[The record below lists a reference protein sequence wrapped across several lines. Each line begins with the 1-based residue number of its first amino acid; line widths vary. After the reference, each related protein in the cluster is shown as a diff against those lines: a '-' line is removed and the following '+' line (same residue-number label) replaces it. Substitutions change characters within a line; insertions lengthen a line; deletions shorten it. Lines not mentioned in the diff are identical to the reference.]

1 MSSIKFINKIRLV
14 SSDGE
19 LIQSIVFDSKMLTKD
34 SSKSIANTLPLNNPE
49 EKKINN
55 LFDQLV
61 EESSNITLSFNPSL
75 FEQFIDIKI
84 PSFLTTLDLI
94 EIVACITRLH
104 PKNFYVIS
112 QGKNMSY
119 ISMNDEFFAHK
130 ISLCRLLPTKYDNK
144 NIVMNIGAF
153 IPCDSIME
161 DNTIDIV
168 AYPQNQNDKEFEI
181 FPDKPSLLPW
191 TQDQRIM
198 SLISCIKTLNL
209 KDMKDIPSFKI
220 LKYSKMVDI
229 KKSIIYEKDIKVNND
244 IINAWKRIYKDFFN
258 SRIICDSNV
267 NYTISYTNNWM
278 INSLNTLDMSDFII
292 RSYKDEDKNK
302 IYVDLK
308 NVDLNTVR
316 LILDPLNGFY
326 AAESI
331 NDSKQFNSFNELKQ
345 NINIYKDILS
355 FYIKEQNRSI
365 DTNFTIRKIFEKS
378 HADIKEIK
386 PLFNQLFTQGQ
397 DEVGKTSA
405 IYILRNDLTRYLF
418 CDLYS
423 DLRESVI
430 LNGFQFYLTNH
441 NFQSYENDRFAK
453 LKIKQ
458 FENFVEFELRGIST
472 ERYALSILNFITGI
486 MLGLGYIESDN
497 EASVS
502 TKGNMISLI
511 NNDPRMFGNETK
523 NRENR
528 YSRACQSSD
537 KQPTLSS
544 RPCATSLT
552 INNQSK
558 EGKKDIYVCKDS
570 KYKYIKYV
578 NQKGRCTICCS
589 IQQVPINTFEQF
601 YCHWK
606 LTGEKDPEIENML
619 GSIKTQIPTEFSDT
633 ISPGKLCKLSPQMKI
648 KFGNDINLLALSIL
662 SVEQPVSYD
671 DVLEYLKRP
680 IFVDIEQANLVLI
693 DDARTYV
700 RGYDNKKK
708 SIIAYRFP
716 TNTFILVY
724 QDKDGYRPAL
734 FNLAHINNAS
744 AIPLSNKW
752 CENKGIEIPMNLD
765 SLKLL
770 HSMSNEVVE
779 TIYCENNTKQCIA
792 IRIGGRIIPV
802 KKLSIDTVSKILE
815 TNAIVYIDDID
826 CLKISREKNIDS
838 TSPKTIVDNM
848 RGLLY
853 IILFISTFVYKISIF
868 DDKFESMIKDK
879 IVQNKN
885 FKYGKYSIYSNGI
898 PDINNFEITKD
909 GLEFI
914 KKKIVFDELE
924 FLDNDNLELYYK
936 LSIFNELS

>member
-1 MSSIKFINKIRLV
+1 MEFIHKIRFV
-14 SSDGE
+14 SCNGDP
-19 LIQSIVFDSKMLTKD
+19 LQSIVFDSKKSTKD
-34 SSKSIANTLPLNNPE
+34 LSKLKVVTNKLPFNNPA
-49 EKKINN
+49 EKKISN

-61 EESSNITLSFNPSL
+61 EESSNITLSFDPSL
-75 FEQFIDIKI
+75 FEQYIDIKI
-84 PSFLTTLDLI
+84 PSFLTTLELI
-94 EIVACITRLH
+94 EIIACITRLH

-119 ISMNDEFFAHK
+119 ISMDDKFFAQK
-130 ISLCRLLPTKYDNK
+130 ISLCRLLPTNYDNK
-144 NIVMNIGAF
+144 SIIINIGAF
-153 IPCDSIME
+153 IPCHTIME

-168 AYPQNQNDKEFEI
+168 AYPQNLDDKEFDI

-191 TQDQRIM
+191 TQDQRTM
-198 SLISCIKTLNL
+198 SLISCIKSL
-209 KDMKDIPSFKI
+209 KLKEIKDIPSFKI
-220 LKYSKMVDI
+220 LKYGRIVDI
-229 KKSIIYEKDIKVNND
+229 KKSIIYEKDVKVNND
-244 IINAWKRIYKDFFN
+244 VINAWKRIYKDFFN
-258 SRIICDSNV
+258 SRIICNDNV
-267 NYTISYTNNWM
+267 NYTISYNDKWL
-278 INSLNTLDMSDFII
+278 INSINELEMSDFII
-292 RSYKDEDKNK
+292 KSYKDENRNK
-302 IYVDLK
+302 LYVDLK
-308 NVDLNTVR
+308 NVDRNTIR

-326 AAESI
+326 MAEST
-331 NDSKQFNSFNELKQ
+331 NDSLQFNSFNELKQ

-355 FYIKEQNRSI
+355 FYIKEQSKSI
-365 DTNFTIRKIFEKS
+365 NTDFTIRKTFEKN
-378 HADIKEIK
+378 HADIKELK

-418 CDLYS
+418 CDLYR
-423 DLRESVI
+423 DLRDSVI
-430 LNGFQFYLTNH
+430 LNGFQFYLANH
-441 NFQSYENDRFAK
+441 DFQSYENDRFAK

-472 ERYALSILNFITGI
+472 ERYALLLINFITGI
-486 MLGLGYIESDN
+486 MLGLGYIESNN
-497 EASVS
+497 ETSIS
-502 TKGNMISLI
+502 TKGNMIALI
-511 NNDPRMFGNETK
+511 NNDPKMFGNETK

-558 EGKKDIYVCKDS
+558 EGKKDIYICKDS

-606 LTGEKDPEIENML
+606 LTGEKDPEIEKML
-619 GSIKTQIPTEFSDT
+619 GSIKTQIPTDFSDT

-648 KFGNDINLLALSIL
+648 KFGNDINLFALSIL
-662 SVEQPVSYD
+662 SVEQPISYNAIID
-671 DVLEYLKRP
+671 YLKRP
-680 IFVDIEQANLVLI
+680 IFVDIEEANVILI
-693 DDARTYV
+693 DEERTYV
-700 RGYDNKKK
+700 RSYNNKKK

-734 FNLAHINNAS
+734 FNLAQINQIS
-744 AIPLSNKW
+744 TIPLSNKW
-752 CENKGIEIPMNLD
+752 CEDNNISIPMNID

-770 HSMSNEVVE
+770 HSASNETVE
-779 TIYCENNTKQCIA
+779 VLYCKHNTNTCIA

-802 KKLSIDTVSKILE
+802 KNISIDTISKILE
-815 TNAIVYIDDID
+815 TNAIVYIDNID
-826 CLKISREKNIDS
+826 CINNSNKRNIDYS
-838 TSPKTIVDNM
+838 SPKVIIDNI

-853 IILFISTFVYKISIF
+853 IIMFISTFVYKISIF
-868 DDKFESMIKDK
+868 DDKFENIIKDN
-879 IVQNKN
+879 IVSNKN
-885 FKYGKYSIYSNGI
+885 LKYGKYSIYSNGV
-898 PDINNFEITKD
+898 PNINDFEITKE

-924 FLDNDNLELYYK
+924 FLDNDNLELYLK